1 MELNGLNMSTN
12 HDHGHLSQIH
22 IEQRSPVNTSLPEP
36 THIHIEHVE
45 HVPITSRLADPTHIR
60 SVSSSLSDSTPIQIE
75 RIEHVPV
82 TSRHPEPI
90 ATHIRPVSSNMSDH
104 IQMEHVEQTQVSS
117 RLQDHMNIPSVAV
130 IQMNDSGD
138 DHHIQT
144 EELFSPDGN
153 VVYTTQQHLETT
165 SSSQSPPQV
174 YVSSLKPMSDN
185 MIQIETSVSDG
196 EQADSTEK
204 QSGMMACLVCNDK
217 GSGYHYSVFSCEGCK
232 GFFKRTV
239 QKNLIY
245 SCKDAGNCS
254 ISKFTRN
261 NCQYCRFMK
270 CQQMG
275 MKREAVREDR
285 SPGGKHRHKR
295 PRLEDMQAIF
305 GTEGGLHVLSQVERS
320 SEIYEQ
326 TIESLIQAK
335 ADLMPR
341 FDGAAGLQS
350 MGINEM
356 MQFGYAELKFIID
369 WAKKVPG
376 FQDFCIEDQM
386 ALLKSSFME
395 LNILRLSFRSVE
407 YDDSIKFADGFILPA
422 EVAKGMGFGKE
433 LVTAIS
439 EFSRRLKEMEM
450 DIVEFNIMNAI
461 VLTYPDAAGLKEKNR
476 IIMYQTKM
484 LDVLRHYMTRSHPD
498 DPRRYGKMLLRLPS
512 LRTVSAKAAE
522 RFLSLTLDGS
532 IQLSDLV
539 LEMIN

>member
-1 MELNGLNMSTN
+1 MEQN
-12 HDHGHLSQIH
+12 HDPNPLSPGHIGM
-22 IEQRSPVNTSLPEP
+22 EQSVVNSSLPET
-36 THIHIEHVE
+36 TH
-45 HVPITSRLADPTHIR
+45 
-60 SVSSSLSDSTPIQIE
+60 IQIE
-75 RIEHVPV
+75 QAQVA
-82 TSRHPEPI
+82 SSGSNNPI
-90 ATHIRPVSSNMSDH
+90 APRMQNVVI
-104 IQMEHVEQTQVSS
+104 
-117 RLQDHMNIPSVAV
+117 HMGE
-130 IQMNDSGD
+130 SGD
-138 DHHIQT
+138 G
-144 EELFSPDGN
+144 LFSPDGN
-153 VVYTTQQHLETT
+153 VVFSTQQHLETT
-165 SSSQSPPQV
+165 SPNGQSPPPI
-174 YVSSLKPMSDN
+174 YVSSLKPMNDN
-185 MIQIETSVSDG
+185 IIQIETVTDV
-196 EQADSTEK
+196 QDQLDSSTK
-204 QSGMMACLVCNDK
+204 QSGMMSCLVCNDK

-239 QKNLIY
+239 QKNLMY
-245 SCKDAGNCS
+245 TCKDVGNCN
-254 ISKFTRN
+254 INKFTRN

-295 PRLEDMQAIF
+295 PRLEDMQSIF
-305 GTEGGLHVLSQVERS
+305 GTDGGLSIMSETDRR

-326 TIESLIQAK
+326 TIEGLIQAK
-335 ADLMPR
+335 ADLMPH
-341 FDGAAGLQS
+341 FDGATGLQS

-395 LNILRLSFRSVE
+395 LNILRLSFRSID
-407 YDDSIKFADGFILPA
+407 YDESIKFADGFILPT

-461 VLTYPDAAGLKEKNR
+461 VLTYPDAAGLKEKTS
-476 IIMYQTKM
+476 ITVYQTKM
-484 LDVLRHYMTRSHPD
+484 LDVLRHYMTQSHPD

-532 IQLSDLV
+532 IQLNDLV